1 MFSEHLYVA
10 NDFYFLSDRNQI
22 LEEANQI
29 HRERLTLERLKLDL
43 MKRKNANQTK

>member
-1 MFSEHLYVA
+1 MFPKFSLR
-10 NDFYFLSDRNQI
+10 FLFLSDRNQI

-43 MKRKNANQTK
+43 MKRKDANQTK